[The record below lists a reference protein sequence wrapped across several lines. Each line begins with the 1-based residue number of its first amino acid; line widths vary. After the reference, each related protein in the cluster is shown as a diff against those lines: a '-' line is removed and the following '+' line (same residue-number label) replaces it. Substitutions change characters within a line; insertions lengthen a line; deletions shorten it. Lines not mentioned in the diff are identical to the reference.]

1 VDDEPVVVFASG
13 HQADRE
19 LLAGV
24 LEEEGFRVRVTGGA
38 TDVRTALDAERPD
51 VALVDTRLTD
61 GDAIDLVDQLSD
73 AGIPAAVVGS
83 HAERERLPGASA
95 FFVRPVVASS
105 LVHTVRSLIR
115 RHRLATA
122 GPILRFDPMVVDV
135 AHRTV
140 TVGTTSIHLAPKEFD
155 VLAQLAGS
163 AGRTVTVHELLHDV
177 WDAGPGRGD
186 ARTVAVH
193 VRRIRQKLA
202 TAGLPDCIRTVRGAG
217 YMFVGP

>member
-13 HQADRE
+13 HELDRA

-24 LEEEGFRVRVTGGA
+24 LEEEGFRVRLTGGV
-38 TDVRTALDAERPD
+38 TDGRSALDAERPD
-51 VALVDTRLTD
+51 VALVDTRLAD
-61 GDAIDLVDQLSD
+61 GDAIELIDHLSD

-95 FFVRPVVASS
+95 FFVRPVVTSS

-122 GPILRFDPMVVDV
+122 GPILRFDPLMVDV
-135 AHRTV
+135 VHGTV
-140 TVGTTSIHLAPKEFD
+140 TVGARSLHLTPKELGVLAHLA
-155 VLAQLAGS
+155 AN
-163 AGRTVTVHELLHDV
+163 AGRTVRAHELLHDV
-177 WDAGPGRGD
+177 WHAEPGRRD

-193 VRRIRQKLA
+193 VRRIRQKLEA
-202 TAGLPDCIRTVRGAG
+202 AGLPDCIRTVRGAG
-217 YMFVGP
+217 YVFVAP

>member
-13 HQADRE
+13 HELDRA

-24 LEEEGFRVRVTGGA
+24 LEEEGFRVRVTGGVA
-38 TDVRTALDAERPD
+38 EGRSALDAERPD
-51 VALVDTRLTD
+51 VVLVDTRLAD
-61 GDAIDLVDQLSD
+61 GDAIELIDHLSG

-95 FFVRPVVASS
+95 FLTRPVVTSS

-122 GPILRFDPMVVDV
+122 GPILRFDPLMVDV
-135 AHRTV
+135 VHRRA
-140 TVGTTSIHLAPKEFD
+140 TVGARSLHLTPKELGVLAHLA
-155 VLAQLAGS
+155 GN
-163 AGRTVTVHELLHDV
+163 AGRTVSAPELLHDV
-177 WDAGPGRGD
+177 WQAEPDRRD

-193 VRRIRQKLA
+193 VRRIRQKLDA
-202 TAGLPDCIRTVRGAG
+202 AGLTGCIRTVRGAG
-217 YMFVGP
+217 YMFVAP